1 MKKKENNLIYIF
13 LFSLLGI
20 VTSAD
25 TVPVLAANPY
35 LPLWA
40 YIPDGEPYIFED
52 PDRPGE
58 YRVYIYGS
66 HDALKTEY
74 CGREQILWSAPVND
88 LNNWRCDGIIF
99 ESKLDANGNRLNTI
113 GLGDILYAPDIVEVI
128 GENGKKTYYFYPN
141 NQSDGRKGMI
151 AKADRPDG
159 PFVVCNWN
167 PDIPTETTGDL
178 KFDPAVFVDDDGRV
192 YGYWGFQ
199 ESWGAELDPN
209 TMATIKEGTQPV
221 KDMISGLNQDGE
233 FRFFEASSMRKI
245 KDKYVFIYS
254 RWTRDGEFGFPGSNY
269 TLAYA
274 YSNSPLGPF
283 TYGGTLID
291 ARGRDT
297 DQNGKPILTAAPSG
311 NTHGS
316 ILEING
322 QWYVFYHRQI
332 GTNAY
337 ARQAMVA
344 TIDVNVVE
352 GAGGRVEITEGEYTS
367 EGFEVEGLDPYK
379 KYPAGIACYFTGS
392 EPAGMAWPDYI
403 YSGSY
408 IQPAYPDGEES
419 YDDPYNLKINVN
431 PVVNNTDGS
440 IVGYKYFNFN
450 HIDKKSEIDLIIN
463 LKPQG
468 IDGTIDIMVGSPWE
482 SREGIKIGSLQVS
495 RNAPQILT
503 EMYTAVS
510 GVDKM
515 KGKHALYFVFTSE
528 TANRSICEL
537 YDFNFMER

>member
-1 MKKKENNLIYIF
+1 MKKINNSVYIF
-13 LFSLLGI
+13 LFTLLGI
-20 VTSAD
+20 VMGANII
-25 TVPVLAANPY
+25 PVLAANPF

-74 CGREQILWSAPVND
+74 CGRELLLWSASVND

-99 ESKLDANGNRLNTI
+99 ESKLDANGNQLNPNGI
-113 GLGDILYAPDIVEVI
+113 GDILYAPDIVEVI

-167 PDIPTETTGDL
+167 PDIPTEVIGDL
-178 KFDPAVFVDDDGRV
+178 KFDPAVLVDDDGKV

-209 TMATIKEGTQPV
+209 TMATIKKGTQPV

-233 FRFFEASSMRKI
+233 FRFFEASAIRKI

-254 RWTRDGEFGFPGSNY
+254 RWTRDGEFGLPGSNY

-297 DQNGKPILTAAPSG
+297 DQDGKPIFTAAPSG

-344 TIDVNVVE
+344 AIDVNVVE
-352 GAGGRVEITEGEYTS
+352 GPEGRVEITEGEYTS
-367 EGFEVEGLDPYK
+367 EGFEAEGLNPYK
-379 KYPAGIACYFTGS
+379 KYPAGIASYYTGP
-392 EPAGMAWPDYI
+392 EPADIAWPEFI

-408 IQPAYPDGEES
+408 IHPTYHNGNES
-419 YDDPYNLKINVN
+419 DDPYDLKINVN
-431 PVVNNTDGS
+431 PVVNNTNGS
-440 IVGYKYFNFN
+440 IVGYKYFNFG
-450 HIDKKSEIDLIIN
+450 HIDKHSSIGMIIN

-468 IDGTIDIMVGSPWE
+468 IDGMIDIMIGSPWKNKG
-482 SREGIKIGSLQVS
+482 GIKIGSLQVS
-495 RNAPQILT
+495 KNAPQVLT
-503 EMYTAVS
+503 KMQTNVS
-510 GVDKM
+510 GINKI
-515 KGKHALYFVFTSE
+515 KGKHALYFVFTSG
-528 TANRSICEL
+528 TVDRSICEL
-537 YDFNFMER
+537 YDFNFINR